1 MHMGMVMVVSGRNV
15 IRPIGIGCGF
25 IVNMIVTVLVAVV
38 PEMCSLARCVLQRI
52 ANAHRCRVSGVQR
65 EHDGKNERNENA
77 HIGKQYRGGQA
88 GCLLQ
93 QALLPICPWNFPA
106 AHPLTR

>member
-1 MHMGMVMVVSGRNV
+1 MRTSMVMVVSGRNV

-65 EHDGKNERNENA
+65 EHYGENKRKENA
-77 HIGKQYRGGQA
+77 HIGKQYRDGQA

-93 QALLPICPWNFPA
+93 QALPIRPWNFQT
-106 AHPLTR
+106 AHPLNR